1 MFLSIKHQ
9 VSQYGFFLVRIFP
22 YLDLIWSKL
31 YCVNICIQS
40 KYRKMR
46 IRKNSVFGHF
56 LRGDITEKNSWSFRI
71 YHFYTKY
78 MTSEIIRLAFTT
90 YTKERNIHLFKY
102 IPSCKLPT
110 RKSIQVCLA

>member
-1 MFLSIKHQ
+1 
-9 VSQYGFFLVRIFP
+9 
-22 YLDLIWSKL
+22 
-31 YCVNICIQS
+31 
-40 KYRKMR
+40 MR

-71 YHFYTKY
+71 YRFYTKY

-110 RKSIQVCLA
+110 LKSI